1 MKKSQREPEFLTGKL
16 DTPMLNYSVY
26 YFSATERILYSLL
39 LFIGGAAVGLA
50 FYGGLFKEG
59 GNPTSATRISNI
71 VVMILAGAVS
81 VKVFYKSVNQHL
93 KEKRA
98 GALSDQFRSL
108 LDSINTSLSS
118 GSTMN
123 DAFINA
129 PKSLLNQYGEQAYII
144 KELNEII
151 AGLHNG
157 LTLEEMISDFAAR
170 SDNEDIQNFANVVE
184 NCYRMGGD
192 FKSVVRTT
200 KDIITDKMTVSAE
213 IATKVSSNKLQH
225 TAMCVI
231 PIILVTMLKTMS
243 SMFAENLAT
252 PIGVIAT
259 TIVVGIITASYFW
272 GKKIINIK

>member
-1 MKKSQREPEFLTGKL
+1 MKKSQREPEFLTGRL

-71 VVMILAGAVS
+71 VVMILAGVVS

-98 GALSDQFRSL
+98 RALSDQFRSL

-170 SDNEDIQNFANVVE
+170 SDNEDIKNFANVVE

>member
-71 VVMILAGAVS
+71 VVMILAGVVS

-98 GALSDQFRSL
+98 RALSDQFRSL

-170 SDNEDIQNFANVVE
+170 SDNEDVQNFANVVE